1 MQQDKTWGNR
11 IFDFLNHGLL
21 LLIGIVTVIP
31 FMYILAVS
39 FTSPHEVAKGG
50 FILFPKE
57 FSGRVPLH
65 FLYRYFDSQSG
76 CIGLYYRDRYLH

>member
-11 IFDFLNHGLL
+11 IFDFVNHGLL

-31 FMYILAVS
+31 FIYILAVS

-50 FILFPKE
+50 FILFPKNSLWRHTVT
-57 FSGRVPLH
+57 FSPRTP
-65 FLYRYFDSQSG
+65 
-76 CIGLYYRDRYLH
+76 